1 MRIETEKIKK
11 DIRIVKTKIRKKITK
26 IAKATGMQEEET
38 IDRETENNK
47 EIQSKRDIDK
57 VIYK

>member
-26 IAKATGMQEEET
+26 IAKATGIQEEET
-38 IDRETENNK
+38 IHRETENNK